1 MEAAHGSSVS
11 GVSQLRLAGILLIAT
26 LFLYATVIVFTITRV
41 FSRFPNG
48 LGLLTPID
56 MMTFRGDFVLFQ
68 LLALVAI
75 GAGTGGLA
83 VSATSLLT
91 TRARTWAQIALICA
105 AAAFAAVLLAVAA
118 RFTLLNFT
126 EPTLGESA
134 TWQWTTWVFDYVAAP
149 IQGLATLVASV
160 ALAVSDVLRRTG
172 LVVAVLSGIL
182 IVLAVVAGFPPFVF
196 AFLWLALG
204 IGLLR
209 RTRTSLT
216 E

>member
-11 GVSQLRLAGILLIAT
+11 GVSRLRLAGILLIAT
-26 LFLYATVIVFTITRV
+26 LFLYATVIVFTVTRV

-48 LGLLTPID
+48 LDLLTPID
-56 MMTFRGDFVLFQ
+56 MMTFRGDFVLFH
-68 LLALVAI
+68 LLALVAA

-105 AAAFAAVLLAVAA
+105 VAAFAAVLLAVAA

-134 TWQWTTWVFDYVAAP
+134 TWQWTTWIFDDIAAP
-149 IQGLATLVASV
+149 LQGLATLVTSV
-160 ALAVSDVLRRTG
+160 ALSVSDVLRRTG
-172 LVVAVLSGIL
+172 LVVAVLSGIVL
-182 IVLAVVAGFPPFVF
+182 VLAFVAGFPPFVF

-209 RTRTSLT
+209 GTRTVLT
-216 E
+216 